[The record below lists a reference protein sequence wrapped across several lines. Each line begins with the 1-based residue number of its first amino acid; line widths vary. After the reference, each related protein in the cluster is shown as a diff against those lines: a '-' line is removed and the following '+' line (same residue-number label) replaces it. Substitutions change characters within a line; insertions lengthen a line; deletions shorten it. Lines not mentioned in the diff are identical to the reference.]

1 MAPARAA
8 ALPQLPGGRLGTAPV
23 HRELVAPPLLD
34 PQVDDVRA
42 QQDRRHRRGPQEAE
56 PADGRDDG
64 SEGED
69 EEEERRGA
77 PAARQ
82 HLEALFAPG
91 PLRPF
96 HPLGRGR
103 AGFRPGRG
111 HAEDPGVGVHGI
123 HRFRRRVRVR
133 FGPGL
138 RLLVTA
144 LPQPLGVTA
153 LHSRPAGKQPNGGG
167 EAFRRTGFVQLVL
180 PPEPHGHQ
188 VGGPGP
194 DNDCVDEAAAA
205 HPHTVEGRGRA
216 DPPIE
221 PVCRTIRL
229 ISRTFFVILRIR
241 LWTIPVLIRTH

>member
-1 MAPARAA
+1 MY
-8 ALPQLPGGRLGTAPV
+8 ALSRTAGTAGA
-23 HRELVAPPLLD
+23 HRKPSPPTAATTAPR
-34 PQVDDVRA
+34 VKTRKRSAVVR
-42 QQDRRHRRGPQEAE
+42 
-56 PADGRDDG
+56 
-64 SEGED
+64 S
-69 EEEERRGA
+69 
-77 PAARQ
+77 AARQ

-229 ISRTFFVILRIR
+229 ISRTFL
-241 LWTIPVLIRTH
+241 